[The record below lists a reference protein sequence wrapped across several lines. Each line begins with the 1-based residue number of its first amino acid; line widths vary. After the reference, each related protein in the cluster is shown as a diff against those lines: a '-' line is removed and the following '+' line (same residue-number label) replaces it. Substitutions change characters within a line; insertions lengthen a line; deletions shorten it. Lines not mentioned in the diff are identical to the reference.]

1 MAGIFINYRRGDA
14 RSEAGRLFDW
24 LSQYFGREQVFM
36 DVSGSIEPGLEFDKV
51 IEKAVSSCEV
61 LIVMIGKEWLG
72 MVDEKGKRRLDDPH
86 DFVRMEISAAL
97 NRNIRVIPVL
107 VEGVTM
113 PEEGDLPED
122 LKRLCK
128 RQALEISD
136 NRWEFDTQQ
145 LVKVLEKAGVKP
157 IGPRRSDVTD
167 DSRKP
172 IPPVGKTSYW
182 KAISSLILGMLL
194 LISFSEMTVD
204 EDTKIGALVFALVAL
219 GLGIAAFYDAKRSAN
234 AGGAKGK
241 GLAISGMVL
250 AGILILAF
258 IGTLTNSDPSAPLVA
273 DLPSSSENLPI
284 STPAMPASSVSVPP
298 APAFIDISGSWRG
311 PDGNYIFQQS
321 GSNVNVQLFN
331 WNQLLIAQG
340 AGEIVQGVVTVEY
353 VRIDG
358 TGGEARLHVSA
369 NGRQM
374 TGSYRNLVTGETGP
388 MTVVR

>member
-24 LSQYFGREQVFM
+24 LSQYFGRDQVFM

-72 MVDEKGKRRLDDPH
+72 MVDEKGKRRLEDPN

-97 NRNIRVIPVL
+97 KRNIRVIPVL

-128 RQALEISD
+128 RQASEISD

-157 IGPRRSDVTD
+157 VGPRPIDVSD

-172 IPPVGKTSYW
+172 IPPVRKTSRW
-182 KAISSLILGMLL
+182 KAISSLVLGVLL

-204 EDTKIGALVFALVAL
+204 EDTKIGALVLALVAL
-219 GLGIAAFYDAKRSAN
+219 GLGIAAFYDVKRSAD
-234 AGGAKGK
+234 AGDAKGK

-258 IGTLTNSDPSAPLVA
+258 IGTLTNPDSSLLVVDPQ
-273 DLPSSSENLPI
+273 PSSESLPV
-284 STPAMPASSVSVPP
+284 SAPAMPASSVPVSP
-298 APAFIDISGSWRG
+298 APAFVDISGSWRDPEG
-311 PDGNYIFQQS
+311 TYIFQQS
-321 GSNVNVQLFN
+321 GSNVNVQLFDGN
-331 WNQLLIAQG
+331 RLLIA
-340 AGEIVQGVVTVEY
+340 
-353 VRIDG
+353 
-358 TGGEARLHVSA
+358 
-369 NGRQM
+369 
-374 TGSYRNLVTGETGP
+374 
-388 MTVVR
+388 

>member
-24 LSQYFGREQVFM
+24 LSQYFGRDQVFM

-61 LIVMIGKEWLG
+61 LIVVIGKEWLR
-72 MVDEKGKRRLDDPH
+72 MVDENGKRRLEDPN
-86 DFVRMEISAAL
+86 DFVRMEIFAAL
-97 NRNIRVIPVL
+97 KRNIRVIPVL

-113 PEEGDLPED
+113 PEASDLPED

-128 RQALEISD
+128 RQASEISD

-157 IGPRRSDVTD
+157 VEPRPIDVSD
-167 DSRKP
+167 DSRKL
-172 IPPVGKTSYW
+172 IPPVGKTSRW
-182 KAISSLILGMLL
+182 KAISSLVLGVLL

-204 EDTKIGALVFALVAL
+204 EDTKIGALVLALVAL
-219 GLGIAAFYDAKRSAN
+219 GLGIAAFYDVKRSAD

-241 GLAISGMVL
+241 GLAISGIVL

-258 IGTLTNSDPSAPLVA
+258 IGTLINPDSSAPLVV
-273 DLPSSSENLPI
+273 DPPPSSENLPV
-284 STPAMPASSVSVPP
+284 SAPAMPVSPVPVSP

-311 PDGNYIFQQS
+311 PDGTYIFQQS
-321 GSNVNVQLFN
+321 GSNVNVQLFDGN
-331 WNQLLIAQG
+331 RLLSAQG
-340 AGEIVQGVVTVEY
+340 AGAIVQGVVTIEY
-353 VRIDG
+353 VRIDD
-358 TGGEARLHVSA
+358 TGGEIRLQVSA